1 MQMVFIRRIAE
12 NKFVLPVQPPLQVG
26 TLRQASHVLFKISAP
41 VSPLPMPLPTRE
53 MSPSNKETKMHSRI
67 QTEKLLCSEYG
78 FFLSHKH
85 NSLDLTDI
93 WPCTL

>member
-12 NKFVLPVQPPLQVG
+12 NKFVLPVQPPQQVG

-67 QTEKLLCSEYG
+67 QTEKLFCSEYC
-78 FFLSHKH
+78 HKDVLYQIEIAQTRNPH
-85 NSLDLTDI
+85 YYV
-93 WPCTL
+93 

>member
-12 NKFVLPVQPPLQVG
+12 NKFVLPVQPPQQVG

-67 QTEKLLCSEYG
+67 QTEKLLYG
-78 FFLSHKH
+78 FFLRNKH

-93 WPCTL
+93 WPYK